1 MILPYR
7 LLKAA
12 LGSLWAFRS
21 YAALMMIGLIIGI
34 ASLTVIHEIGQGAQ
48 KMVTDRM
55 ASMGFGANAFYIS
68 AGGGK
73 LGVRRGMKRTQTL
86 TPEDAEA
93 VGRLDGIDL
102 VVPHKNVARTQVS
115 FGRKHTNTR
124 VRGAPPGWAS
134 ARNWAVLLGRFVNL
148 RDLVTYNRVA
158 VLGTTVA
165 RELFG
170 EANPVGRRVRIGRTP
185 FTVVGVMESKG
196 SHGWHD
202 RDDFVIVPFTTA
214 TKRLARDDKI
224 SGMRVM
230 LEDPGRVKEIK
241 KEVTDLLR
249 QRHKLASGVPDDF
262 LIITPDELMR
272 FITRQS
278 RSLVAMLTFI
288 SAVSLFVS
296 GVVIMNIMLVAV
308 SERSYEIGV
317 RRAVGARR
325 RDIMLQFLAEAL
337 MLGLAGGGGG
347 ALLGLAAAW
356 AVRHWGSLEFLMPW
370 PAALGAAL
378 LALVIS
384 LGFGLAP
391 ARRAAGLT
399 PVDALRE

>member
-1 MILPYR
+1 
-7 LLKAA
+7 
-12 LGSLWAFRS
+12 
-21 YAALMMIGLIIGI
+21 MMIGLIIGI

-48 KMVTDRM
+48 QMVTDRM
-55 ASMGFGANAFYIS
+55 ASMGFGADAFYIS

-73 LGVRRGMKRTQTL
+73 LGVRHGMKRTQTL

-93 VGRLDGIDL
+93 IARLDGIDT

-115 FGRKHTNTR
+115 AGGRHTNTR
-124 VRGAPPGWAS
+124 VRGTPPGWAA
-134 ARNWAVLLGRFVNL
+134 ARRWEVMRGRFVNL

-158 VLGTTVA
+158 VLGTTVV

-170 EANPVGRRVRIGRTP
+170 ETNPVGKRIRIGRTP

-196 SHGWHD
+196 SMGHRD

-214 TKRLARDDKI
+214 TKRLARDDKV

-230 LEDPGRVKEIK
+230 LADPGRLEEIK
-241 KEVTDLLR
+241 QEVTEVLR
-249 QRHKLASGVPDDF
+249 SRHKLAEGVPDDF
-262 LIITPDELMR
+262 LIITPEELMR

-325 RDIMLQFLAEAL
+325 RDIMYQVL
-337 MLGLAGGGGG
+337 MESLMVAAAGGLCGLALGV
-347 ALLGLAAAW
+347 LLSYLANLLLNIPTAFSPL
-356 AVRHWGSLEFLMPW
+356 GFLW
-370 PAALGAAL
+370 ALGFSAGVGL
-378 LALVIS
+378 L
-384 LGFGLAP
+384 FGLAP
-391 ARRAAGLT
+391 ARKAALLR
-399 PVDALRE
+399 PVEALR

>member
-1 MILPYR
+1 MILPLR

-12 LGSLWAFRS
+12 LASLWAFRS
-21 YAALMMIGLIIGI
+21 YAALMMIGLVIGI

-48 KMVTDRM
+48 KKVAASM
-55 ASMGFGANAFYIS
+55 ASMGFGSDAFYIS

-73 LGVRRGMKRTQTL
+73 LGMRHGKKRTMTL

-93 VGRLDGIDL
+93 LGRLEGVAQAI
-102 VVPHKNVARTQVS
+102 PHKNVARTLVS
-115 FGRKHTNTR
+115 AGDKHTNTR
-124 VRGAPPGWAS
+124 VRGVPPGWAAS
-134 ARNWAVLLGRFVNL
+134 RRWEVHLGRFVNL

-158 VLGTTVA
+158 VLGATVVD
-165 RELFG
+165 ELFG
-170 EANPVGRRVRIGRTP
+170 PGNPVGRRIRIGRTP
-185 FTVVGVMESKG
+185 FTVVGVMEPKG
-196 SHGWHD
+196 FLGHRN

-230 LEDPGRVKEIK
+230 LSDASRLEEIK
-241 KEVTDLLR
+241 REATEVLR
-249 QRHKLASGVPDDF
+249 TRHKLAEGVPDDF
-262 LIITPDELMR
+262 LIITPEELMR

-325 RDIMLQFLAEAL
+325 RDIMYQVLMESLIVAAL
-337 MLGLAGGGGG
+337 GGLCGLALG
-347 ALLGLAAAW
+347 ALLSHLANLLLNIPTAFSPL
-356 AVRHWGSLEFLMPW
+356 GFLW
-370 PAALGAAL
+370 ALGFSAVVG
-378 LALVIS
+378 LV
-384 LGFGLAP
+384 FGLAP
-391 ARRAAGLT
+391 ARKAALLR
-399 PVDALRE
+399 PVEALR